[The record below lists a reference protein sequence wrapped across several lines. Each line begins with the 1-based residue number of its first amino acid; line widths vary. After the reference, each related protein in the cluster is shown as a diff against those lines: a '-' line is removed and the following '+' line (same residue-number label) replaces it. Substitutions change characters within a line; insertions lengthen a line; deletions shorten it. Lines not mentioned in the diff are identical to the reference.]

1 MAHSRVGGLLLPRV
15 GMGSPKG
22 FHLQTSASPPGWA
35 GAGEGAEAGWGV
47 RSNGR
52 RWLDHTNANKKKKDM
67 TILLS

>member
-35 GAGEGAEAGWGV
+35 GAGEGGV
-47 RSNGR
+47 CIPECVCLSR
-52 RWLDHTNANKKKKDM
+52 RQEDV
-67 TILLS
+67 